1 MVLQGQDLPHMSA
14 QQDQGPKDMNAMHA
28 ATNESQFSLSDLL
41 DDTDETCNSDPDG
54 CSSTDLTFEGF
65 QDSTLVARKGTKRKN
80 ARQLRDGFCS
90 SYLGQKFRPVA
101 GHGTITITFY
111 VKF

>member
-1 MVLQGQDLPHMSA
+1 MPA
-14 QQDQGPKDMNAMHA
+14 QQDQGPIDKNVMHA

-80 ARQLRDGFCS
+80 ARQSRDGFCFHFFQATWAKNFD
-90 SYLGQKFRPVA
+90 LLRVIA
-101 GHGTITITFY
+101 VHGTITIKFY